1 MNDNFLSK
9 ITPELDGKMVSAGLG
24 KWLYY
29 PNELP
34 LVMQIENLNQGQLL
48 CYVSLSK
55 RREGMFLTSFLT
67 MLMIEESML
76 CQKICALKP
85 SRDADVRFAAALH

>member
-48 CYVSLSK
+48 CYVS
-55 RREGMFLTSFLT
+55 
-67 MLMIEESML
+67 
-76 CQKICALKP
+76 
-85 SRDADVRFAAALH
+85 